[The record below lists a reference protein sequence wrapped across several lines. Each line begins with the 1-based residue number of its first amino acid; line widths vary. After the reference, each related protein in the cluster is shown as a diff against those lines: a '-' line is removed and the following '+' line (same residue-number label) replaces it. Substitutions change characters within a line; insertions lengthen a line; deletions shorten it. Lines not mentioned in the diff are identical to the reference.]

1 MLRRM
6 IAQSVGAFPLL
17 IRGALAHWLSVTCS
31 PFGRRHLLNSCQPM
45 NRLVPRTIT
54 GWRSLANKLRLPSR
68 LGEMQAATS
77 EGRHWCLL
85 VWSGRT
91 ISGLPVPD
99 SHPTRFTSRATRA
112 LRRGNHSDTLLNPQI
127 LRVTLC
133 GSLWIPASAGMTR
146 CSGARSEVC
155 GWLGTG
161 FGMQGQWPLP
171 AGGFFFL
178 ALGFAAGPPPA
189 PSAGGRGE

>member
-1 MLRRM
+1 M

-17 IRGALAHWLSVTCS
+17 IRGALARWLSATCLLS
-31 PFGRRHLLNSCQPM
+31 GRRHLPNSCQPT

-91 ISGLPVPD
+91 FSGLPVPD

-112 LRRGNHSDTLLNPQI
+112 LRRGNHSDTLLKPQI
-127 LRVTLC
+127 LRVTPFGITGITVTLWDYGDTLLNPQFRARRRV
-133 GSLWIPASAGMTR
+133 GSSGFPPSREWRWWGMRNRHSEPLEAGAAVKSSA
-146 CSGARSEVC
+146 
-155 GWLGTG
+155 
-161 FGMQGQWPLP
+161 
-171 AGGFFFL
+171 
-178 ALGFAAGPPPA
+178 
-189 PSAGGRGE
+189 

>member
-1 MLRRM
+1 MPRPM

-17 IRGALAHWLSVTCS
+17 IRGALARWLSATCLLS
-31 PFGRRHLLNSCQPM
+31 GRRHLPNSCQPM

-91 ISGLPVPD
+91 FSGLPVPD

-112 LRRGNHSDTLLNPQI
+112 LRRGNHSDTLLKPQI
-127 LRVTLC
+127 LRVTPFGITGITVTLY
-133 GSLWIPASAGMTR
+133 LIPN
-146 CSGARSEVC
+146 
-155 GWLGTG
+155 
-161 FGMQGQWPLP
+161 F
-171 AGGFFFL
+171 
-178 ALGFAAGPPPA
+178 
-189 PSAGGRGE
+189 GRGAVWAALDSRLRGNDDSGECGTDILSRLRRALRSNRAHS